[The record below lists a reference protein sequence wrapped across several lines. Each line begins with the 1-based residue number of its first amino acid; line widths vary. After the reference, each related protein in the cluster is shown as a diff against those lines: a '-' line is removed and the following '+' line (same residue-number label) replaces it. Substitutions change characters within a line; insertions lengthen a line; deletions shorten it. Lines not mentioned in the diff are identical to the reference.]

1 MRFPCR
7 FGFILALAASTMNAQ
22 PLDDVSTSELVA
34 SITTHEKARGVPAN
48 LIREAGK
55 RGIEAALACAVK
67 LNRSD
72 LRLSENLCQVISSAG
87 RIRRFHPEVLRLY
100 DPAAYRLFYEKG
112 GAKQQEELAVALA
125 WEKWPQSLPAALVR
139 AAPLPTLEWISQQAT
154 SKRPRLGHLQLQLR
168 EWAKWMRYEN
178 EMQHADKL
186 YKALELLAS
195 SDAVLADTAT
205 LVSLLTALGQNRT
218 GRIGS
223 RAGQEVL
230 SRMESFA
237 ARCLR
242 SASPNVRSAAAGAL
256 GRFASDFSHQSL
268 LERLRV
274 EEDVQVIGGIVD
286 AIGLWTANRPEAGQ
300 AMLSLFKSCGSA
312 GIRKKILYAA
322 ERSDWPQRSQI
333 ILAAF
338 KHPDGGVLG
347 AALELIPETKI
358 DPKTSEQV
366 IKLVQSQEESFTS
379 LVDAAGATRDP
390 RVVPQLHRWLNA
402 GKNDAVRLKIVLALE
417 KIGNGEARAI
427 LLNLLQTDTSQFIV
441 EHLIGVVDRM
451 QFPGAAAAVT
461 NLARDETAPE
471 SVRSQALW
479 AMGGFKGEKIGKLLD
494 DIEPE
499 ASNPESAEIMKA
511 CVALAQFRRK
521 EAGAA
526 MKLQESYRS
535 GSPAVRFQILMRL
548 EELKRDHPVIGLGLD
563 STDFIEL
570 YGAVRAA
577 GAANPTKYL
586 VKLKS
591 LHQSS
596 FVKAVL
602 HPSVDS
608 LGFKKF
614 LDRALTRSYIPE
626 GF

>member
-1 MRFPCR
+1 M
-7 FGFILALAASTMNAQ
+7 ALAASTMNAQ

-34 SITTHEKARGVPAN
+34 SIATHEEARGVPAN

-72 LRLSENLCQVISSAG
+72 LQLSEHLCQVIAFAG

-100 DPAAYRLFYEKG
+100 DLAAYRLFYEKG
-112 GAKQQEELAVALA
+112 GAKQQEKLAVALA
-125 WEKWPQSLPAALVR
+125 WEKWPQSLPEALVR
-139 AAPLPTLEWISQQAT
+139 AAPLPTLDWISQQAI
-154 SKRPRLGHLQLQLR
+154 SKKPRLVHLQLLLR

-186 YKALELLAS
+186 YKALESLAS
-195 SDAVLADTAT
+195 SDAVLADAPT
-205 LVSLLTALGQNRT
+205 LVSLLTAMGQKRT

-237 ARCLR
+237 VR
-242 SASPNVRSAAAGAL
+242 SLGSVSPDVRSAAAGTL
-256 GRFASDFSHQSL
+256 GRFASDLSHRSL
-268 LERLRV
+268 LGRLRA
-274 EEDVQVIGGIVD
+274 EKDVKVIGEIID
-286 AIGLWTANRPEAGQ
+286 AFGLWTADRPEAGQ
-300 AMLSLFKSCGSA
+300 AMLSLFKSCSNP

-322 ERSDWPQRSQI
+322 DRNEWPQRRQI

-338 KHPDGGVLG
+338 KHPEDGVLG

-358 DPKTSEQV
+358 DPKTSELV
-366 IKLVQSQEESFTS
+366 IKLVQSQKESFTS

-402 GKNDAVRLKIVLALE
+402 EKNDAVRLKIVLALE
-417 KIGNGEARAI
+417 QIGNGEARAI
-427 LLNLLQTDTSQFIV
+427 LLNLLQTDNSQFIV

-451 QFPGAAAAVT
+451 QFQGAAAAVT
-461 NLARDETAPE
+461 NLASDETAPE

-479 AMGGFKGEKIGKLLD
+479 AMGGFKGETIGQLLD

-499 ASNPESAEIMKA
+499 ASNPESVEIMKA

-548 EELKRDHPVIGLGLD
+548 EEMKRDHPVIGLGLD

-577 GAANPTKYL
+577 GAANPHKYR
-586 VKLKS
+586 VKCKS
-591 LHQSS
+591 LRQSS
-596 FVKAVL
+596 FIKSVL

-614 LDRALTRSYIPE
+614 LDRGLTRSYIPE